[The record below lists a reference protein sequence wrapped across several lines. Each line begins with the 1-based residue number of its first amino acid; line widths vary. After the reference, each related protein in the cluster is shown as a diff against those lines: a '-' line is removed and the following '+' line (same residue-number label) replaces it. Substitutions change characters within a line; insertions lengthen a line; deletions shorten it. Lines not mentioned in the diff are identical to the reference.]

1 MSTRSFNAGVWGLN
15 LDMWRRQKLGDEII
29 YWMKMNRKKQL
40 WDLGTQPIMYLI
52 AYENVKSVDSRWN
65 LEGLGWKRSISSE
78 KLSAAYILHWNGL
91 SQ

>member
-29 YWMKMNRKKQL
+29 YWTKMNRKKQL

-65 LEGLGWKRSISSE
+65 LEGLGWKMSINSE